1 MASTTPPGETT
12 PLTEAHG
19 APQRPSQSEPALPAV
34 EPITWSKR
42 CDVVLQAVMCGLFG
56 RAQTGVKMM
65 TPTMHAGKQ
74 TMHPNP
80 NPSRPCTR
88 ALTRTRTEPEP
99 EPEPEAEAEA

>member
-1 MASTTPPGETT
+1 MGAKTPPGEKT

-19 APQRPSQSEPALPAV
+19 PPHEPNQPDPALPAV

-56 RAQTGVKMM
+56 RTQTGVKIM

-80 NPSRPCTR
+80 NPSRQCTR

-99 EPEPEAEAEA
+99 EPEA